1 MSDPLEVEVVSI
13 DGSPP
18 PPQQEPRD
26 EAREEWF
33 RFDRRFGRPGRGSSL
48 LGGLLGAFLAI
59 VLLVFGLIALVVV
72 IGLKMIRG
80 IAHALFPSPSRPGS
94 LSNRH

>member
-13 DGSPP
+13 DGAPPP
-18 PPQQEPRD
+18 PPQEPRQ

-59 VLLVFGLIALVVV
+59 VLLFFGVIALLVV
-72 IGLKMIRG
+72 IGFKMIRG
-80 IAHALFPSPSRPGS
+80 LAHALFPSPGRSGS